1 MRSIQS
7 QLRDLAKNSNVDME
21 TVVKKSLFRVF
32 SSAESMSPVDKGH
45 FKRSWIAAFGSPNED
60 VNNSG
65 SGDSI
70 GQLNIMMGSFKLG
83 EIFYFTNNQPYAVRL
98 EYGLSDQARS
108 GMVRVS
114 ARNFPSIVDD
124 ETRKAKR

>member
-1 MRSIQS
+1 MRSLQS
-7 QLRDLAKNSNVDME
+7 QLAEFARNSEIDVE

-45 FKRSWIAAFGSPNED
+45 FKRSWMAAFGSPDLD
-60 VNNSG
+60 VNNTS

-70 GQLNIMMGSFKLG
+70 SRLEMKMGTFRIG
-83 EIFYFTNNQPYAVRL
+83 EIFYFTNNQPYALPL
-98 EYGLSDQARS
+98 EYGLSEQASS

-114 ARNFPSIVDD
+114 ARNFPSIVNS
-124 ETRKAKR
+124 EIRQAQR